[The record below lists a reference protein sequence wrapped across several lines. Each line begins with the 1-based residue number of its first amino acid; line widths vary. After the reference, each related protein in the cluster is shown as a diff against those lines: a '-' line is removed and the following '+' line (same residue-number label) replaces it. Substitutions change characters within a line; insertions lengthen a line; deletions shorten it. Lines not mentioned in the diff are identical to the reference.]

1 LQTANVLILTDDSE
15 FARLLCSCWRAER
28 RPPSLT
34 VVNSDVWQARDCQNH
49 HLVVVGPV
57 SADRLS
63 RTLAAIP
70 PATTVILC
78 SPSDIQE
85 IRKLRL
91 RFPNL
96 LHIALRDDW
105 TQTLL
110 LVADESLRRVAA
122 NRQAQQALV
131 RAARSE
137 REAILGRY
145 MLDMKH
151 SVNNALTSILGNAEL
166 LLLEPG
172 QLSAQSLQQVRTVHQ
187 MSLRLHEIMQR
198 FSTLSSEIREA
209 EIASQAETE
218 EASLNP
224 SSRR

>member
-34 VVNSDVWQARDCQNH
+34 VVNSEVWQARDSQNPD
-49 HLVVVGPV
+49 LVVVGPIP
-57 SADRLS
+57 SDWLS

-70 PATTVILC
+70 PGITVILC
-78 SPSDIQE
+78 SPWDTQE
-85 IRKLRL
+85 IRKLRVSL
-91 RFPNL
+91 PNL
-96 LHIALRDDW
+96 LHIPLRDDW

-110 LVADESLRRVAA
+110 LVADECLRRVAA
-122 NRQAQQALV
+122 SRQAQHALA
-131 RAARSE
+131 RAAQSE

-172 QLSAQSLQQVRTVHQ
+172 QLTAQSLQQVRTVHQ

-209 EIASQAETE
+209 EITSQAETE
-218 EASLNP
+218 EASENVP
-224 SSRR
+224 SRR